1 MPDDST
7 KSGYRPPHAG
17 ELFKN
22 PDFAQVLRTLGSG
35 GAEAFYTGELVSS
48 FLTQFVCGCRVCT
61 HMCIPNCTAGYIG
74 QAIVDVVQE
83 LGGALT
89 MEDLAG
95 AINGTDY
102 PDAMCVNYH
111 GVDVW

>member
-1 MPDDST
+1 MCMPN
-7 KSGYRPPHAG
+7 R
-17 ELFKN
+17 
-22 PDFAQVLRTLGSG
+22 
-35 GAEAFYTGELVSS
+35 
-48 FLTQFVCGCRVCT
+48 
-61 HMCIPNCTAGYIG
+61 TAGYIG

-89 MEDLAG
+89 MDDLAG

-102 PDAMCVNYH
+102 PEAMCVSYH